1 MRYRGLNMSFR
12 IAAVMMIAVALVLV
26 SAGCDDAGP
35 ATAPATRSADGP
47 LRIALIPKAV
57 NLEYWK
63 SIHAGA
69 IKAQRELEDV
79 VVLWKGASREND
91 REQQIA
97 IVENFVNARVSG
109 IVIAPL
115 DETALVRPL
124 QEAVRAGIP
133 VVIMDSDLRG
143 EPGRDYVSYVAT
155 DNAAAGRRA
164 ARHMGELLG
173 GRGRVIVMRYQVGSG
188 STALREDGFLAGLAE
203 CCPDVEVVSS
213 DQYAGPTTETG
224 MVKAENLLNRY
235 PDVDGI
241 FCACEPIAWGL
252 VLALRNAGRA
262 GRVKVVA
269 FDPSS
274 SMIEALQ
281 RGEVHGLVLQDPL
294 TMGET
299 AVRVMV
305 EHLRGRPVESRI
317 DTGSEIATLENMHDP
332 LVRRLLRPPIEAYLR

>member
-1 MRYRGLNMSFR
+1 MSPR
-12 IAAVMMIAVALVLV
+12 VAAGMIALTLALAC
-26 SAGCDDAGP
+26 AGCDDARP
-35 ATAPATRSADGP
+35 APSPSTRSADGP
-47 LRIALIPKAV
+47 LRIAVIPKAV

-63 SIHAGA
+63 AIHAGA
-69 IKAQRELEDV
+69 VKARRELEGV
-79 VVLWKGASREND
+79 TVLWKGAPREND
-91 REQQIA
+91 REQQIS
-97 IVENFVNARVSG
+97 IVENFVNAGVSG

-124 QEAVRAGIP
+124 REAVRAGIP

-155 DNAAAGRRA
+155 DNAAAGRLA
-164 ARHMGELLG
+164 ARHMGELLA

-188 STALREDGFLAGLAE
+188 STTQREEGFMQELAE
-203 CCPDVEVVSS
+203 CCPDIQVVSC

-224 MVKAENLLNRY
+224 MTKAENLLSRF
-235 PDVDGI
+235 PDVDGV

-281 RGEVHGLVLQDPL
+281 GGEVHGLVLQDPL
-294 TMGET
+294 SMGET

-305 EHLRGRPVESRI
+305 EHLRGRPVQPRI
-317 DTGSEIATLENMHDP
+317 DTGSRIVTRENMHDP
-332 LVRRLLRPPIEAYLR
+332 LVQRLLRPPIDEYLP